1 MPCTEAYREHIMYT
15 FNGYCKTVIRF
26 AAITAW
32 RDRSR
37 RRQKKY
43 PLNTSQ
49 GYIIKSAKNIICRKV
64 IKKEIGG

>member
-1 MPCTEAYREHIMYT
+1 M
-15 FNGYCKTVIRF
+15 NGAFLLKMKWQISIKLNYKFLSLAGGIRF
-26 AAITAW
+26 AAINAW

-49 GYIIKSAKNIICRKV
+49 KKSFTL
-64 IKKEIGG
+64 